1 MKKNLIILFL
11 AIIVLAII
19 IILTNQTKPVVI
31 ESPMNDDKAT
41 VEIEKE
47 LDTIDVD
54 ANIDAEMKIID
65 QDLETL

>member
-1 MKKNLIILFL
+1 MG
-11 AIIVLAII
+11 IVILAII

-31 ESPMNDDKAT
+31 ESPMNDNTAV

-54 ANIDAEMKIID
+54 ANIDAEMKLID